1 MNENRINIKAN
12 LEDLYKHLP
21 ENLDRLLPGQRRGN
35 HYLLK
40 AFGEICRIR
49 PEGIDIGRQPGTG
62 EIGRLIILYALH
74 AREDP
79 CRPTPFK
86 AFREL
91 ANSMP
96 FVSEFSTNAEQFLI
110 PHMVRIEKNLEPI
123 FKALDGELG
132 PGIEG
137 EDLSIIVRPLPK
149 IKLCYNF
156 YLADDELPASVTCLF
171 SNNALSFLPIGALA
185 KIGEC
190 TSRKM
195 IELIST

>member
-1 MNENRINIKAN
+1 MNEDRMNSKAN
-12 LEDLYKHLP
+12 LEDLYKNMP
-21 ENLDRLLPGQRRGN
+21 ENLDHLLPGQRRGK

-49 PEGIDIGRQPGTG
+49 PEGIDIGMQTGTG
-62 EIGRLIILYALH
+62 EIRRLITLYALH
-74 AREDP
+74 AQEDP

-96 FVSEFSTNAEQFLI
+96 FVSEFSTNAEQILI
-110 PHMVRIEKNLEPI
+110 PHMIHVEKNLELI

-185 KIGEC
+185 KIGAC

-195 IELIST
+195 IELISP